1 VAPAFASSA
10 LFVVPL
16 LPLPLATAAQ
26 LPLGSPAETTDLS
39 EAIEGEV
46 AAAIAALTGIDGD
59 TGSIPPDVS
68 SSGKSRRG
76 GAAERAAESSQ
87 RRSALAAAVPAF
99 APSGFGEPVTR
110 PAAVHDRG
118 RGATVTRALPSSRRA
133 PERTPLPRAPFAPGS
148 NLSVASSAPGSGSP
162 GTPLAILVGVLLLV
176 APHVARWLRVTA
188 APRPR
193 AAHVRR
199 PERPG

>member
-1 VAPAFASSA
+1 
-10 LFVVPL
+10 VPL
-16 LPLPLATAAQ
+16 LPWPLATAAQ
-26 LPLGSPAETTDLS
+26 LPPGFPAETPDLG
-39 EAIEGEV
+39 EAIEHEIV
-46 AAAIAALTGIDGD
+46 AAIAALTGIDGN
-59 TGSIPPDVS
+59 TGPIPPDVS
-68 SSGKSRRG
+68 SGQGRRPSAKG
-76 GAAERAAESSQ
+76 RAAESRQ
-87 RRSALAAAVPAF
+87 RGSGSTAVMPAF
-99 APSGFGEPVTR
+99 APSGFGEPATR

-118 RGATVTRALPSSRRA
+118 RGATVTRAQPSSRRA